1 MDEMKND
8 IGNDKPQVKSNVN
21 IKFTLKLQL
30 WNSFDIISAPNEA
43 VQALLVI
50 ISSAFFFQPIL
61 STLGLSHVELL
72 SVLIPFSMFAFSSFN
87 VVYAERY
94 NNKGKKIYSG
104 VNLGGAV
111 IPLALASYLLLTT
124 AKVWL
129 FQELVVML
137 VAIFFGYGLS
147 MITEKGIIGLTPIV
161 SLVTSLA
168 TLFLVHDA
176 NVVPIVAYSSSV
188 IGNFIGADVMKIKKI
203 LEIAQTNDSLGG
215 QGITDGINMAGL
227 YSLAIVYFALDVV
240 LRFL

>member
-1 MDEMKND
+1 MSEMENEIKN
-8 IGNDKPQVKSNVN
+8 GQVNTTPLRL
-21 IKFTLKLQL
+21 KFTFKLQL
-30 WNSFDIISAPNEA
+30 WNPLDIITAPNEA

-50 ISSAFFFQPIL
+50 ISSAFFFKPIL
-61 STLGLSHVELL
+61 STIGLSHVELL
-72 SVLIPFSMFAFSSFN
+72 SILIPFSMFVFSSFN

-104 VNLGGAV
+104 VNLGGAI

-137 VAIFFGYGLS
+137 VAILFGYGFS
-147 MITEKGIIGLTPIV
+147 TITEKGIIALTPIV

-176 NVVPIVAYSSSV
+176 NVVPIVAYGSSV
-188 IGNFIGADVMKIKKI
+188 IGNFIGTDVLKTKKI
-203 LEIAQTNDSLGG
+203 LEIAQTNDSIGG
-215 QGITDGINMAGL
+215 QGITDGINMVGL
-227 YSLAIVYFALDVV
+227 YSLAIVYFALKLV
-240 LRFL
+240 